1 MRCLPATDAHG
12 DEDEERWCPKAE
24 ILLNRS
30 RVHDGGRVDDEGE
43 GGAATFDGKR
53 LK

>member
-1 MRCLPATDAHG
+1 MKTRNG
-12 DEDEERWCPKAE
+12 GVRKAE

-30 RVHDGGRVDDEGE
+30 RVHDGGRIDDEGE